1 MAAISAIAC
10 FGVPERQVDLLI
22 DAMVGTPAEPT
33 RWFVFGQ
40 DANLLG
46 ALDQHWRSSLELVL
60 ARMPGSG
67 PDVHDAV
74 LLILE
79 NEGVQPE
86 QCVWLL
92 GPQVTCPS
100 TDHGRASFIVAG
112 QPLKTLVSRLGEVAA
127 Q

>member
-1 MAAISAIAC
+1 MAAIPAIAC

-22 DAMVGTPAEPT
+22 DAIVGTLAEPK

-46 ALDQHWRSSLELVL
+46 ALDQHWRTSLDLVL
-60 ARMPGSG
+60 ARMPGTG
-67 PDVHDAV
+67 PDVHDAL

-92 GPQVTCPS
+92 GPQVSCPS
-100 TDHGRASFIVAG
+100 TDYALASLIVAD
-112 QPLKTLVSRLGEVAA
+112 QPLEALVSRLGEVAA